1 MSLRL
6 WVGEYLSG
14 DGQGAARESSADL
27 LAAGV
32 QMRDALVD
40 DLLQWRATAPL
51 LDVLVT
57 YAQGPDAPSHTCRAA
72 QSLAPESDEAALAF
86 LPRAAQWHDLAW
98 LVAPESSGLL
108 EALARAVG
116 PTRWIGCTPQAIAL
130 AASKRATLARL
141 AARGIRTPLALEADA
156 AAWVVKPDDGAGT
169 IDTRRH
175 PTRTAAEADLTER
188 LARGL
193 PATIE
198 PWVDGETL
206 SLSLLCR
213 DGAPA
218 ELLSIN
224 RQQIEIDGTGL
235 LSDAGVLT
243 AGVARNDP
251 RAAALDAMAQ
261 AVVAAVPGLRGF
273 VGIDLVWHAR
283 LGPVAIEI
291 NPRLTCAYA
300 GLSAMLGRNLAAE
313 IVTAHLEDA
322 HGTA

>member
-14 DGQGAARESSADL
+14 DGQGAARESPADL

-32 QMRDALVD
+32 QMRDALVE
-40 DLLQWRATAPL
+40 DLLQWRAASPL
-51 LDVLVT
+51 LDVTVF
-57 YAQGPDAPSHTCRAA
+57 YAQGADAPSHARCAA
-72 QSLAPESDEAALAF
+72 QALAPDAGESALDF
-86 LPRAAQWHDLAW
+86 LPRAARWHDLAW
-98 LVAPESSGLL
+98 LVAPESGGLL

-116 PTRWIGCTPQAIAL
+116 PTRWIGCTLQAIAL
-130 AASKRATLARL
+130 AGSKRATLARL
-141 AARGIRTPLALEADA
+141 AAHGICTPLAFEGDA
-156 AAWVVKPDDGAGT
+156 TAWVVKPDDGAGT

-175 PTRTAAEADLTER
+175 PTRAAAEADLTER
-188 LARGL
+188 LARGA

-198 PWVDGETL
+198 PWVNGEAL

-213 DGAPA
+213 DAVAA

-224 RQQIEIDGTGL
+224 RQRIEVDGTGL

-243 AGVARNDP
+243 AGVARDDP
-251 RAAALDAMAQ
+251 RGAALEALAQ
-261 AVVAAVPGLRGF
+261 AVAAAVPGLRGF

>member
-14 DGQGAARESSADL
+14 DGQGAARELPADL

-57 YAQGPDAPSHTCRAA
+57 YAQGPDAPSHARCASQA
-72 QSLAPESDEAALAF
+72 LAPEAGEAALSF

-98 LVAPESSGLL
+98 LVAPESDGML

-116 PTRWIGCTPQAIAL
+116 PKRWIGCTPQAIAL
-130 AASKRATLARL
+130 AGSKRATLARL
-141 AARGIRTPLALEADA
+141 AEKGIYTPLALEGEAS
-156 AAWVVKPDDGAGT
+156 AWVVKPDDGAGT
-169 IDTRRH
+169 IDTCRH
-175 PTRTAAEADLTER
+175 PTRGAAEADLAER
-188 LARGL
+188 LARGA

-198 PWVDGETL
+198 PWVDGEAL

-213 DGAPA
+213 DGVAA

-224 RQQIEIDGTGL
+224 RQRIEVDGKGL
-235 LSDAGVLT
+235 LSDAGVL
-243 AGVARNDP
+243 AASVALDDP
-251 RAAALDAMAQ
+251 RAAALESLAQ
-261 AVVAAVPGLRGF
+261 AVVLAVPGLRGF

-291 NPRLTCAYA
+291 NPRLTCAYP
-300 GLSAMLGRNLAAE
+300 GLSAVLGRNLAAE

-322 HGTA
+322 HGEA

>member
-14 DGQGAARESSADL
+14 DGQGAARELPADL

-32 QMRDALVD
+32 QMRNALVD
-40 DLLQWRATAPL
+40 DLLRWRVTAPL

-57 YAQGPDAPSHTCRAA
+57 YAQGPDAPSHARCAA
-72 QSLAPESDEAALAF
+72 QAMTPDPGESALAF

-98 LVAPESSGLL
+98 LVAPESGGVL

-116 PTRWIGCTPQAIAL
+116 PARWIGCTPQAIAL
-130 AASKRATLARL
+130 AASKRTTLARL
-141 AARGIRTPLALEADA
+141 GAHGICTPLALEADTS
-156 AAWVVKPDDGAGT
+156 AWVVKPDDGAGT

-175 PTRTAAEADLTER
+175 PTRAAAEADLTER

-193 PATIE
+193 AATLE
-198 PWVDGETL
+198 PWVDGEAL

-224 RQQIEIDGTGL
+224 RQRIEIDGTGL

-243 AGVARNDP
+243 AAIARKDP
-251 RAAALDAMAQ
+251 RAAPLDAMAQ

-291 NPRLTCAYA
+291 NPRLTCAYP
-300 GLSAMLGRNLAAE
+300 GLSAALGRNLAAE
-313 IVTAHLEDA
+313 IVTAHLDDT
-322 HGTA
+322 HGEA